1 MNIPNLPNTPESIK
15 TNPITKE
22 LIYFKEEIL
31 RDLKSLE
38 SKMNLKIKQQT
49 EETDRKIS
57 NIESKTDNLTQRIFT
72 LSNKFTDTDNMKLN
86 IDALLTYR
94 TKLDQTLFS
103 QQFKSNTL
111 AKELKETINRYDKI
125 INDNIIY
132 PGIIGTS
139 GSRFANMRF
148 FIDFVLSNLKDKSFQ
163 MDLKSYKVKID
174 GIIENLKSKIDEIS
188 SNNNFYIKQSTE
200 KLDKKFSNILN
211 IYDEKLTNIRIE
223 NSKSY
228 QNLENYSKNLI
239 EGLDQ
244 IHDIKNELTDLFNGN
259 ISDIKNALNIN
270 EIKYN
275 EFQKTFLGLQ
285 SQFNDLKEWL
295 KDFRVLG
302 KEMPSRLK
310 NDTYKSKM
318 SHAESYLKKYIEG
331 EVTMND
337 LVHRKYSDKEKCE
350 LEKNMFSPKNKFL
363 QVDNKFKTIDKNENL
378 NDKFL
383 LNGEKN
389 KDVKNKFKN
398 NSRYDENCCIYDD
411 FLSNNKT
418 QVKAF
423 RKSFTQQK
431 IQFNFGDKK
440 DKNGIIYKNNEF
452 DLENEGKNNNNL
464 LRNNG
469 IIKSAKKNNRFLQD
483 FSYNKNVSDY
493 NQISNFVDKMDKND
507 VIFNNDLKIMN
518 NKENDK
524 NIEKD
529 LNYNFL
535 GKSSNYEMK
544 EMEKKYDNN
553 QINSNDNK
561 NKEIKNNGKINE
573 EKDKILD
580 NNNPVN
586 LKNSNLSKKN
596 SSLPNL
602 LKIENEISKLKQ
614 NSQENNNL
622 NNPLTILQMK
632 SSSSTRNFNKIYD
645 NKFEDK
651 KDNNDKTSKS
661 NNNYTKKEMID
672 VYSQRETKRNQNLI
686 NPRDKAVLHKILKG
700 ERECLLT
707 FDLVKKEDKTDSKNN
722 NSRNNIK
729 TPIKSKTNSAAVLL
743 QDSNMIQGKL
753 HYINLPIKKKIKI
766 KEIKKD
772 EKEGI
777 KIISGL
783 KQMNKDIDIKKK
795 RGNQMRSADKIYC
808 VNMP

>member
-1 MNIPNLPNTPESIK
+1 M
-15 TNPITKE
+15 
-22 LIYFKEEIL
+22 
-31 RDLKSLE
+31 
-38 SKMNLKIKQQT
+38 
-49 EETDRKIS
+49 
-57 NIESKTDNLTQRIFT
+57 
-72 LSNKFTDTDNMKLN
+72 
-86 IDALLTYR
+86 
-94 TKLDQTLFS
+94 
-103 QQFKSNTL
+103 
-111 AKELKETINRYDKI
+111 
-125 INDNIIY
+125 
-132 PGIIGTS
+132 
-139 GSRFANMRF
+139 
-148 FIDFVLSNLKDKSFQ
+148 
-163 MDLKSYKVKID
+163 
-174 GIIENLKSKIDEIS
+174 
-188 SNNNFYIKQSTE
+188 
-200 KLDKKFSNILN
+200 
-211 IYDEKLTNIRIE
+211 
-223 NSKSY
+223 
-228 QNLENYSKNLI
+228 
-239 EGLDQ
+239 
-244 IHDIKNELTDLFNGN
+244 
-259 ISDIKNALNIN
+259 
-270 EIKYN
+270 
-275 EFQKTFLGLQ
+275 
-285 SQFNDLKEWL
+285 
-295 KDFRVLG
+295 
-302 KEMPSRLK
+302 
-310 NDTYKSKM
+310 
-318 SHAESYLKKYIEG
+318 
-331 EVTMND
+331 
-337 LVHRKYSDKEKCE
+337 
-350 LEKNMFSPKNKFL
+350 
-363 QVDNKFKTIDKNENL
+363 
-378 NDKFL
+378 
-383 LNGEKN
+383 
-389 KDVKNKFKN
+389 
-398 NSRYDENCCIYDD
+398 
-411 FLSNNKT
+411 
-418 QVKAF
+418 
-423 RKSFTQQK
+423 
-431 IQFNFGDKK
+431 
-440 DKNGIIYKNNEF
+440 
-452 DLENEGKNNNNL
+452 
-464 LRNNG
+464 
-469 IIKSAKKNNRFLQD
+469 
-483 FSYNKNVSDY
+483 
-493 NQISNFVDKMDKND
+493 
-507 VIFNNDLKIMN
+507 
-518 NKENDK
+518 
-524 NIEKD
+524 
-529 LNYNFL
+529 

-561 NKEIKNNGKINE
+561 NKEIKNKEKINE

-707 FDLVKKEDKTDSKNN
+707 FDLIKKEDKTDSKNN

>member
-1 MNIPNLPNTPESIK
+1 MNIPNLPNTPESIR

-38 SKMNLKIKQQT
+38 SKINLKIKQQT

-431 IQFNFGDKK
+431 IQFNFGEKK

-452 DLENEGKNNNNL
+452 ELENEGKNNNNL

-483 FSYNKNVSDY
+483 FSYNKNSPDY

-507 VIFNNDLKIMN
+507 VIFNNDLKIIN

-561 NKEIKNNGKINE
+561 NKEIKNKGKINE

-580 NNNPVN
+580 NNNPIN

-596 SSLPNL
+596 SSLPDL
-602 LKIENEISKLKQ
+602 LKIENEITKIKQ
-614 NSQENNNL
+614 NSQENNSL

-632 SSSSTRNFNKIYD
+632 SSSSTRNFNKMYD

-651 KDNNDKTSKS
+651 KDNNDKISKS

-707 FDLVKKEDKTDSKNN
+707 FDLIKKEDKTDSKNN

>member
-1 MNIPNLPNTPESIK
+1 MNIPNLPNTPESIR

-38 SKMNLKIKQQT
+38 SKINLKIKQQT

-350 LEKNMFSPKNKFL
+350 LEKNMFTPKNKFL

-452 DLENEGKNNNNL
+452 ELENEGKNNNNL

-483 FSYNKNVSDY
+483 FSYNKNSPDY
-493 NQISNFVDKMDKND
+493 NQISNFVDKTDKND
-507 VIFNNDLKIMN
+507 VIFNNDFKIMN

-580 NNNPVN
+580 NNNPIN

-651 KDNNDKTSKS
+651 KDNNDKISKS

-707 FDLVKKEDKTDSKNN
+707 FDLVKKEDKADSKNN

-783 KQMNKDIDIKKK
+783 KQMNKDIEIKKK